1 VDNTTMRI
9 LLSLPWKGNVRELDN
24 ILERA
29 MILGNGEWITS
40 ADLPSQ
46 EVPDKEVTLDGNLE
60 EALKEFEKN
69 HIERTLE
76 KTAGDK
82 KRAAELLGFSLSTLY
97 RKMEKLGLR
106 FDE

>member
-1 VDNTTMRI
+1 
-9 LLSLPWKGNVRELDN
+9 LLSFLGHVKAFAIIIYGQTMDTEDKKYELGY
-24 ILERA
+24 L
-29 MILGNGEWITS
+29 
-40 ADLPSQ
+40 
-46 EVPDKEVTLDGNLE
+46 LDGNLE